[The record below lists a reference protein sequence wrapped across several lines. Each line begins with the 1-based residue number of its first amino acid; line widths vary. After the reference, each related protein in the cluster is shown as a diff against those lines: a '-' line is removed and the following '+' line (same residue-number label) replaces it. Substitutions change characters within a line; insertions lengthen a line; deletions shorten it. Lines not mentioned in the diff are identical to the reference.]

1 MGCKQSRQVQVQP
14 VGLKETDKS
23 KLRKCMSDNDP
34 IEYDIDERSKRRDRN
49 KRRKQKKT
57 LGSNDSLDDG
67 DSLGSDRGGSAGSKG
82 SKKSD
87 DSGLDMGEENHG
99 FITEYSDPDKVREI
113 ESNFKERE
121 GLELGVTGTQLPTR
135 NSAKDKAR
143 LEESMVLQKLR
154 DEGLISKPAAEKS
167 GGVSFEIFEVSSTAN
182 SGQKALPALPPL
194 KLAKLE
200 KRRKKKKSLTEEE
213 IKEKLQRAELRRKK
227 KEKARLEKI
236 KEMDKSDQTA
246 ALESFAE
253 YQKKKEETVTQ
264 KMETVNE
271 NREKRLREAKEKAKE
286 RERRREEVRRRKQ
299 LRKEM
304 AMQEGETEDKNNEII
319 GDASELMPRQETPIV
334 PE

>member
-1 MGCKQSRQVQVQP
+1 MGCKQSRQVKVQP
-14 VGLKETDKS
+14 VGPKETDKA

-49 KRRKQKKT
+49 RRKKQKKS
-57 LGSNDSLDDG
+57 LGSNDSLDD
-67 DSLGSDRGGSAGSKG
+67 DVSLGSDRGGSAGSKG

-99 FITEYSDPDKVREI
+99 FITEYSDPDKVKEI
-113 ESNFKERE
+113 ESNFKERD
-121 GLELGVTGTQLPTR
+121 GLDLGITGTQLPTR

-167 GGVSFEIFEVSSTAN
+167 GGVSFEIFEVN
-182 SGQKALPALPPL
+182 SGQRALPSLPGLPPL

-213 IKEKLQRAELRRKK
+213 IKEKLQRAEQRRKK
-227 KEKARLEKI
+227 KEQARLEKI
-236 KEMDKSDQTA
+236 KEMDKTDQTA

-264 KMETVNE
+264 KIQTVND
-271 NREKRLREAKEKAKE
+271 NRERRLREVKEKAKE

-304 AMQEGETEDKNNEII
+304 AMQEGENEEKTEIV
-319 GDASELMPRQETPIV
+319 GDASELLPRQETPIV
-334 PE
+334 PV